1 MYDVSRQG
9 SHLLITF
16 GPVIDRATLLAAIAT
31 LTARP
36 DYPHSNDVWL
46 LDDAVIFI
54 SHEDFEAITGAI
66 EDAYP
71 ASATRNRTALVTSTG
86 FNTVIASM
94 WCQEAQRLP
103 FQVRVFDTVAAAED
117 WVRR

>member
-9 SHLLITF
+9 PHLLITF
-16 GPVIDRATLLAAIAT
+16 GPTIDRATLLAAIDAVM
-31 LTARP
+31 ARP
-36 DYPHSNDVWL
+36 DYPHSNDIWVL
-46 LDDAVIFI
+46 GDAVIFI

-71 ASATRNRTALVTSTG
+71 ASAIRTRTALVTSSG

-94 WCQEAQRLP
+94 WCEEAKRLP
-103 FQVRVFDTVAAAED
+103 FQVRVFDTVEAAED